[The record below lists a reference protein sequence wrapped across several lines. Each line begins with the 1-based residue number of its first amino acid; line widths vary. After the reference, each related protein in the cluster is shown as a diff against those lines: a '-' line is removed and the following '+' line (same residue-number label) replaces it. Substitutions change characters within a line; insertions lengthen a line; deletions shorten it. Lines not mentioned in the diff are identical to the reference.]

1 MTHPHGAVTWL
12 LTAGPAVLHR
22 VWCSATRSDGS
33 VHWLSLDGILSG
45 DWWLPLS
52 ATIAH
57 NGVEHLVV
65 NLCLYTPVVSVL
77 EPALGI
83 IGSVGVYFAAAL
95 AGWVASLISSRLR
108 YPESHAFVQTCGA
121 SPGLYGA
128 MYCAAGLAP
137 TASSSAHVWAW
148 VLARAVLPSLAAV
161 VFGEGRQG
169 STSAIRKLAD
179 STAVGAVLAATAY
192 ILGADSSLAWLL
204 LCNCINV
211 SQRALQLIRMP
222 HLRSLEYTAAD
233 EASHVG
239 GAALG
244 IAVAAAVSVSNAD
257 SSTTL
262 LQAHWF
268 VIAGVFFGLV
278 LRHVT
283 RF

>member
-1 MTHPHGAVTWL
+1 MTLPYGAVTWL

-22 VWCSATRSDGS
+22 VRCWATRSDGS
-33 VHWLSLDGILSG
+33 AHWLSLDGILSG

-57 NGVEHLVV
+57 NGAEHLVV

-77 EPALGI
+77 EPSLGT
-83 IGSVGVYFAAAL
+83 IGSVGVYFAAAM

-128 MYCAAGLAP
+128 MYCAAGLVP
-137 TASSSAHVWAW
+137 MASSSANLWAW

-161 VFGEGRQG
+161 VTGEGRLG
-169 STSAIRKLAD
+169 ATSATRKLAD
-179 STAVGAVLAATAY
+179 STAVGALFAAVAC

-204 LCNCINV
+204 LCNCVNV
-211 SQRALQLIRMP
+211 SQRALQLVRMP

-244 IAVAAAVSVSNAD
+244 IAVAAAVSVSNEG
-257 SSTTL
+257 SFTTL
-262 LQAHWF
+262 LQAHWV
-268 VIAGVFFGLV
+268 VITAVFFGLL